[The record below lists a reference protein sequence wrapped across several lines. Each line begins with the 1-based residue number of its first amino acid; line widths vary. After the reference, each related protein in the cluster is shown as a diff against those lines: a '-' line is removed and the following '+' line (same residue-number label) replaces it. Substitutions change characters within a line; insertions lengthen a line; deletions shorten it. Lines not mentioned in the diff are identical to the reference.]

1 MLELKHI
8 HKFYNPG
15 TINEMCLFSDFSLSV
30 QKGDFVSIIGSNGS
44 GKTSL
49 LNIICGSIPVDDG
62 QVFMNGKDIT
72 NEKEYKRYR
81 HIGRVFQNPAL
92 GTCPSMTI
100 LENMSIADNKAGS
113 FNLRRGTDKKRIDY
127 YRELLSQLVTE
138 IKDVDVRSP
147 GDDEGILGKLPFFKN
162 AKNKVEK
169 LVCRYEALKVQ
180 VDKIEAKLDSATMEM
195 LKDIGMFDMMYEKNL
210 EYFRNLN
217 LYIAAGEEKMEE
229 LRTEELPRLRQEAS
243 SSGDPMAAQLVHDF
257 EENVNRF
264 EKKVHDLKLSRT
276 IAIQTAP
283 QIKLIQNND
292 KLLVDKIQTAT
303 LNTIPIWKSQIVI
316 ALGLGKQQKVLQL
329 NQEISETTNELLKR
343 NSQLLR
349 TNTVET
355 ARESERSVV
364 DLETLKKTNED
375 LIATIQETLQIHQ
388 EGRKKRQE
396 AEGELVKLEDQLKQ
410 ILSGKTPDQETA
422 VPS

>member
-1 MLELKHI
+1 MCEELKLTPAERKKVDSIKESLDLTDSQACIQFGTAAQRDISEFADHI
-8 HKFYNPG
+8 LAQVRLK
-15 TINEMCLFSDFSLSV
+15 D
-30 QKGDFVSIIGSNGS
+30 S
-44 GKTSL
+44 GYV
-49 LNIICGSIPVDDG
+49 G
-62 QVFMNGKDIT
+62 
-72 NEKEYKRYR
+72 
-81 HIGRVFQNPAL
+81 
-92 GTCPSMTI
+92 
-100 LENMSIADNKAGS
+100 
-113 FNLRRGTDKKRIDY
+113 
-127 YRELLSQLVTE
+127 ELLSQLVTE
-138 IKDVDVRSP
+138 IKEVDVSSP
-147 GDDEGILGKLPFFKN
+147 GDDKGILGKLSFFKS

-169 LVCRYEALKVQ
+169 LAARYEALKVQ
-180 VDKIEAKLDSATMEM
+180 VDKIEAKLDSAKMEM

-217 LYIAAGEEKMEE
+217 LYIAAGEEKIGE
-229 LRTEELPRLRQEAS
+229 LRTENLPRLRQEAS
-243 SSGDPMAAQLVHDF
+243 LSGDPMAAQLVHDF

-264 EKKVHDLKLSRT
+264 EKKLHDLKLSRT

-316 ALGLGKQQKVLQL
+316 ALGLGKQQKVLRL

-349 TNTVET
+349 TNTAET
-355 ARESERSVV
+355 AQESERSVV

-375 LIATIQETLQIHQ
+375 LIATIQETLQIQQ

-422 VPS
+422 ALS

>member
-1 MLELKHI
+1 MSDISLEKLAQMKGKAAQPPSLPHEAVLAAEGEGMKLTPAEREKVDSIKESLDLTDSQACIQFGTAAQRNISEFADHILAQVRLK
-8 HKFYNPG
+8 
-15 TINEMCLFSDFSLSV
+15 D
-30 QKGDFVSIIGSNGS
+30 S
-44 GKTSL
+44 GYV
-49 LNIICGSIPVDDG
+49 G
-62 QVFMNGKDIT
+62 
-72 NEKEYKRYR
+72 
-81 HIGRVFQNPAL
+81 
-92 GTCPSMTI
+92 
-100 LENMSIADNKAGS
+100 
-113 FNLRRGTDKKRIDY
+113 
-127 YRELLSQLVTE
+127 ELLSQLVTE
-138 IKDVDVRSP
+138 IKDVDVSSP
-147 GDDEGILGKLPFFKN
+147 GDDEGILRKLPFFKN

-169 LVCRYEALKVQ
+169 LVSRYEALKVQ
-180 VDKIEAKLDSATMEM
+180 VDKIEAKLDSAKMEM

-217 LYIAAGEEKMEE
+217 LYIAAGEEKIRE
-229 LRTEELPRLRQEAS
+229 LRTEDLPRLRQEAS

-375 LIATIQETLQIHQ
+375 LIATIQETLQIQQ

>member
-1 MLELKHI
+1 MSDISLEKLAQMKGKAAQPPSLPHEAVLAAEGEGMKLTPAEREKVDSIKESLDLTDSQACIQFGTAAQRNISEFADHILAQVRLK
-8 HKFYNPG
+8 
-15 TINEMCLFSDFSLSV
+15 D
-30 QKGDFVSIIGSNGS
+30 S
-44 GKTSL
+44 GYV
-49 LNIICGSIPVDDG
+49 G
-62 QVFMNGKDIT
+62 
-72 NEKEYKRYR
+72 
-81 HIGRVFQNPAL
+81 
-92 GTCPSMTI
+92 
-100 LENMSIADNKAGS
+100 
-113 FNLRRGTDKKRIDY
+113 
-127 YRELLSQLVTE
+127 ELLSQLVTE
-138 IKDVDVRSP
+138 IKDVDVSSP

-169 LVCRYEALKVQ
+169 LVSRYEALKVQ
-180 VDKIEAKLDSATMEM
+180 VDQIEAKLDSAKMEM

-229 LRTEELPRLRQEAS
+229 LRTEELPKLRQEAS
-243 SSGDPMAAQLVHDF
+243 LSGDPMAAQLVHDF

-375 LIATIQETLQIHQ
+375 LIATIQETLQIQQ

-422 VPS
+422 APS

>member
-1 MLELKHI
+1 MSDISLEKLAQMKGKAAQPPSLPHEAVLAAEGEGMKLTPGEREKVDSIKESLDLTDSQACIQFGTAAQRNISEFADHI
-8 HKFYNPG
+8 LAQVRSK
-15 TINEMCLFSDFSLSV
+15 D
-30 QKGDFVSIIGSNGS
+30 S
-44 GKTSL
+44 GYV
-49 LNIICGSIPVDDG
+49 G
-62 QVFMNGKDIT
+62 
-72 NEKEYKRYR
+72 
-81 HIGRVFQNPAL
+81 
-92 GTCPSMTI
+92 
-100 LENMSIADNKAGS
+100 
-113 FNLRRGTDKKRIDY
+113 
-127 YRELLSQLVTE
+127 ELLSQLVTE
-138 IKDVDVRSP
+138 IKDVDVSSP

-169 LVCRYEALKVQ
+169 LVSRYEALKVQ
-180 VDKIEAKLDSATMEM
+180 VDQIEAKLDSAKMEM

-217 LYIAAGEEKMEE
+217 LYIAAGEEKIRE
-229 LRTEELPRLRQEAS
+229 LRTEDLPRLRQEAS

-375 LIATIQETLQIHQ
+375 LIATIQETLQIQQ

-422 VPS
+422 ALS

>member
-1 MLELKHI
+1 MSDISLEKLAQMKGKAAQPPSLPHEAVLAAEGEGMKLTPGEREKVDSIKESLDLTDSQACIQFGTAAQRNISEFADHI
-8 HKFYNPG
+8 LAQVRSK
-15 TINEMCLFSDFSLSV
+15 D
-30 QKGDFVSIIGSNGS
+30 S
-44 GKTSL
+44 GYV
-49 LNIICGSIPVDDG
+49 G
-62 QVFMNGKDIT
+62 
-72 NEKEYKRYR
+72 
-81 HIGRVFQNPAL
+81 
-92 GTCPSMTI
+92 
-100 LENMSIADNKAGS
+100 
-113 FNLRRGTDKKRIDY
+113 
-127 YRELLSQLVTE
+127 ELLSQLVTE
-138 IKDVDVRSP
+138 IKDVDVSSP

-180 VDKIEAKLDSATMEM
+180 VDKIEAKLDSAKMEM

-283 QIKLIQNND
+283 QIKSIQNND

-375 LIATIQETLQIHQ
+375 LNATIQETLQIQQ

>member
-1 MLELKHI
+1 MSDISLETLAQRKGKAAQPPSLPHEAVLAAEGEGMKLTPGEREKVDSIKESLDLTDSQACIQFGTAAQRNISEFADHI
-8 HKFYNPG
+8 LAQVRSK
-15 TINEMCLFSDFSLSV
+15 D
-30 QKGDFVSIIGSNGS
+30 S
-44 GKTSL
+44 GYV
-49 LNIICGSIPVDDG
+49 G
-62 QVFMNGKDIT
+62 
-72 NEKEYKRYR
+72 
-81 HIGRVFQNPAL
+81 
-92 GTCPSMTI
+92 
-100 LENMSIADNKAGS
+100 
-113 FNLRRGTDKKRIDY
+113 
-127 YRELLSQLVTE
+127 ELLSQLVTE
-138 IKDVDVRSP
+138 IKDVDVSSP

-169 LVCRYEALKVQ
+169 LVSRYEALKVQ
-180 VDKIEAKLDSATMEM
+180 VDKIEAKLDSAKMEM

-243 SSGDPMAAQLVHDF
+243 SSGEPMAAQLVHDF

-375 LIATIQETLQIHQ
+375 LIATIQETLQIQQ